1 MQGCSGNNVKKAA
14 KQYCFNVGNDVV
26 NSNITVSAGAIEAV
40 NMVFESLGINAV
52 LDSLKRDQG
61 IKVSDAVKALV
72 AYKMTTDGLSVRRF
86 DEFLS
91 DPRYR
96 DVYSLGKDCDPK
108 SLYRVCDRLGASID
122 DIVNHVNTVLKEQ
135 FGVDYRV
142 IYEDWTAIFFE
153 SRTTNIIRFGKTKE
167 HRPDRPQVTVGLN
180 VDGGSGMN
188 CGLTVRAG
196 NVVDVTHFKDTFMQI
211 ERFMGPDSIVVF
223 DCGGYSA
230 ENGKLVVRHGH
241 DFLTRPQTNESDL
254 KLFHDPDS
262 IPEEVEE
269 GIWCIK
275 TVGYLGYRRY
285 NFFSIKKYSDSF
297 EYYHKKAKRDYAE
310 LKEVKACIA
319 KGKRP
324 PEKHRNSNVFLDTKL
339 SYVFEKIVDRL
350 PEDEAIIWA
359 IRHMIT
365 GREGKFTL
373 LSSRDMTPSEALRI
387 YRSRN
392 DAETSFK
399 ALKNSIDWRPA
410 RCTND
415 DAVKGRI
422 MISYL
427 VLTVLSFIRF
437 RCPDLAETGNE
448 IMLVKLRSF
457 SLTVVYGNGV
467 EKRRIYSNYN
477 AVIGSIRG
485 VFTSFMRAI
494 VRPEA
499 RTDDIKR

>member
-1 MQGCSGNNVKKAA
+1 MRKDKKKA

-26 NSNITVSAGAIEAV
+26 NTNITVSAGAIEAV
-40 NMVFESLGINAV
+40 NTVFEALGLNAV

-61 IKVSDAVKALV
+61 IRVSDSVKALV

-96 DVYSLGKDCDPK
+96 DVYSLGKECDPK
-108 SLYRVCDRLGASID
+108 SLYRICDRLGANID
-122 DIVNHVNTVLKEQ
+122 TIVNHVNTVLKEQ
-135 FGVDYRV
+135 FGVDYRI

-153 SRTTNIIRFGKTKE
+153 SKTTNIIRFGKTKE

-180 VDGGSGMN
+180 VDAGSGMN

-196 NVVDVTHFKDTFMQI
+196 NVVDVTHFRDTFLQI
-211 ERFMGPDSIVVF
+211 ERFMDAGSMVVF
-223 DCGGYSA
+223 DAGGYSK
-230 ENGKLVVRHGH
+230 ENGRLVVEKGH
-241 DFLTRPQTNESDL
+241 DFLTRPQTNAADL
-254 KLFHDPDS
+254 SLFDDPDA

-269 GIWCIK
+269 GLWCIR
-275 TVGYLGYRRY
+275 TIGNLGYRRY
-285 NFFSIKKYSDSF
+285 NFFSLKKYGDSVD
-297 EYYHKKAKRDYAE
+297 YYHKKAERDYDE
-310 LKEVKACIA
+310 LIEVRACIA
-319 KGKRP
+319 KGKKP
-324 PEKHRNSNVFLDTKL
+324 PEKHRNPNVFLDTKL
-339 SYVFEKIVDRL
+339 SYTFEKVVDRL
-350 PEDEAIIWA
+350 PRDKAIIWA
-359 IRHMIT
+359 IRHMIN

-373 LSSRDMTPSEALRI
+373 MSSRDMTPSEALKI

-392 DAETSFK
+392 DAEQSFK
-399 ALKNSIDWRPA
+399 ALKNYIDWRPA

-427 VLTVLSFIRF
+427 VLTVLSFLRF
-437 RCPDLAETGNE
+437 RCSDLSETGNE

-457 SLTVVYGNGV
+457 SLTVVYENGV
-467 EKRRIYSNYN
+467 GKRRIYSNYN

-485 VFTSFMRAI
+485 VFGSFMRPV
-494 VRPEA
+494 VRPEV
-499 RTDDIKR
+499 RTNRKTDK